1 MWVRTTRL
9 AMQIAMAAMLL
20 HPLMG
25 LGQQAASSTHE
36 AQPTAPA
43 VENDKFIIGPNDVL
57 MVNVWK
63 EPDITRSLPVRPDG
77 RISLPLAGDIEAAGR
92 TPKQVQ
98 DEITEK
104 LQAFI
109 SNPVVTVIVQEIKSQ
124 TFNVLGEV
132 ARPGSFVLSKP
143 VTVLD
148 ALAQA
153 GGFKDFAKRKSVY
166 ILRKTADGKQERL
179 TFNYSDVVKGKHLE
193 QNVELKPNDTVVVP

>member
-1 MWVRTTRL
+1 MWGRTAKL
-9 AMQIAMAAMLL
+9 AKWMAIAGMLL
-20 HPLMG
+20 LSLTG
-25 LGQQAASSTHE
+25 LCQQSTGSTQE
-36 AQPTAPA
+36 AQSTAPA

-77 RISLPLAGDIEAAGR
+77 KISLPLAGDIEAAGR

-98 DEITEK
+98 DEITQK

-124 TFNVLGEV
+124 TYNVLGEV
-132 ARPGSFVLSKP
+132 ARPGSFVLAKP

-166 ILRKTADGKQERL
+166 VLRKTADGKQEKL
-179 TFNYSDVVKGKHLE
+179 PFNYSDVVKGKHLE